1 MDVGV
6 GSLTQLEPVL
16 DAVPTP
22 LLLIEP
28 GTARV
33 LYVNAAAHRL
43 AGGRMEQAEDADY
56 ASVYGVF
63 DPSGRR
69 LASDEHPGVRAA
81 RGERFKNVPVDWV
94 TPAGRRSI
102 VVSAHTVTLGEAGDV
117 ALVTFEDVT
126 ELEAS
131 RRRAA
136 LLADAAAHLGSSLDP
151 DEVAQS
157 VADLTVPAFADWGF
171 VELLRPDGT
180 LARDAFATADPADHA
195 MAAEYMDLYPL
206 DMDSPVGS
214 PQVIRS
220 GEPQLIAELPPDFLD
235 LAAPDP
241 RQRAVLEGIGFTSM
255 MIVPLRA
262 RGRVIG
268 DLALA
273 MAGSGRRYDEQ
284 DLAVARQL
292 ADRCALALD
301 NARLYTELR
310 GAVAAARRAGEEVN
324 TILGGVADAVTAQAP
339 DGTLVYANEATVRM
353 VGMDSVQELLAAP
366 PGEVAARFEMTGD
379 DGGALDVDRLPGRR
393 ALRGEHPEPL
403 VVRSRMAGTRE
414 WRWTRVKATPVLEPD
429 GSVRLAINVVE
440 DITELKRSEQGQRF
454 LAEAGRVLAGSL
466 DYQETLAAVARLAV
480 PDIADWCAVDAIVDG
495 ELKRVATAHADPRK
509 VEEVL
514 QVAERYPP
522 DPTAETGLYGV
533 LRSGRSETWGQIS
546 DEMLQAAARDEGHLA
561 LLRSIGMTSAMLVPM
576 LTHGTVVGVI
586 TFVSAETGHAFDG
599 ADLAIAESLASR
611 AATAIENSRLYA
623 ARSAI
628 ARTLQASLLPPALP
642 DVPGFELAAHYHS
655 ASEGTEV
662 GGDFYDVFN
671 TAEDQWYAVVGDVCG
686 KGAEAAA
693 VTAMARYTIRA
704 AAVRRRSPA
713 GILRLLSEA
722 MLREDSP
729 DLVGRFC
736 TIACLHL
743 DLSRAPARATVAC
756 GGHPL
761 PALLRA
767 DGTVEELGAPGTL
780 IGLVERPELHDR
792 TGELHAGDTVVLYT
806 DGLTEAG
813 APARIWDDEDLARV
827 LHGAAGGS
835 PQQVVDHAVREA
847 LGVQPAP
854 RDDIAVVALRARRG

>member
-1 MDVGV
+1 MTVET

-33 LYVNAAAHRL
+33 LYVNPAAHRL
-43 AGGRMEQAEDADY
+43 AGGRMEKAHDSDY

-69 LASDEHPGVRAA
+69 LASEEHPGVRAA
-81 RGERFKNVPVDWV
+81 RGEQLENVAVDWV

-102 VVSAHTVTLGEAGDV
+102 VVSAHTVSLGAAGEV
-117 ALVTFEDVT
+117 ALLTFEDVT
-126 ELEAS
+126 ELEAA
-131 RRRAA
+131 RRRST
-136 LLADAAAHLGSSLDP
+136 LLAEASAHLGRSLDP
-151 DEVAQS
+151 REVAVS
-157 VADLTVPAFADWGF
+157 IAELMVPGFADWGF
-171 VELLRPDGT
+171 VELLQPDGGI
-180 LARDAFATADPADHA
+180 LREGMAMADPAKRPI
-195 MAAEYMDLYPL
+195 AEAYDRLYPL
-206 DMDSPVGS
+206 DPDSPIGS

-220 GEPQLIAELPPDFLD
+220 GEPQLLAELPPEFVDV
-235 LAAPDP
+235 AAPDP
-241 RQRAVLEGIGFTSM
+241 RQREVFESIGFRSI

-273 MAGSGRRYDEQ
+273 MAESDRRYSEE
-284 DLAVARQL
+284 DLELAQQL

-301 NARLYTELR
+301 NARLFTELSE
-310 GAVAAARRAGEEVN
+310 AVEAARRAGDEVN

-339 DGTLVYANEATVRM
+339 DGSLVYANEAAVAITGYHS
-353 VGMDSVQELLAAP
+353 VGELLTAT
-366 PGEVAARFEMTGD
+366 PGSVASRFEMTD
-379 DGGALDVDRLPGRR
+379 EHGGALDIEQLPGRR
-393 ALRGEHPEPL
+393 AMAGERPEPL
-403 VVRSRMAGTRE
+403 VVRSRLAGTRE
-414 WRWTRVKATPVLEPD
+414 WRWSRVKATPVLEPD
-429 GSVRLAINVVE
+429 GRVRLAINVIE
-440 DITELKRSEQGQRF
+440 DITELKRAEQGQRF

-466 DYQETLAAVARLAV
+466 DYEETLAAVARLAV

-495 ELKRVATAHADPRK
+495 ELRRLATAHSDPRK
-509 VEEVL
+509 VAEVL
-514 QVAERYPP
+514 EIAERYPP
-522 DPTAETGLYGV
+522 DPSAPTGVHAV
-533 LRSGRSETWGQIS
+533 LRSGRSEVYQDIS
-546 DEMLQAAARDEGHLA
+546 DELLVSAARDEGHLA
-561 LLRSIGMTSAMLVPM
+561 LLRSIGMTSAMAVPM
-576 LTHGTVVGVI
+576 ILRGSAVGAI
-586 TFVSAETGHAFDG
+586 TFVSAETGHAFDDW
-599 ADLAIAESLASR
+599 DLELAESLASR
-611 AATAIENSRLYA
+611 AATAIENARLYQ

-642 DVPGFELAAHYHS
+642 DVPGFELAAVYRS

-671 TAEDQWYAVVGDVCG
+671 TAEDQWYAIVGDVCG

-693 VTAMARYTIRA
+693 VTAMARYTLRA

-713 GILRLLSEA
+713 AILRLLGEA
-722 MLREDSP
+722 MLRQESP

-743 DLSRAPARATVAC
+743 DLSRTPARATVAV

-761 PALLRA
+761 PAVLRA
-767 DGTVEELGAPGTL
+767 DGTVEELGTPGTL
-780 IGLVERPELHDR
+780 LGLVERPELHDR
-792 TGELHAGDTVVLYT
+792 AGDVHPGDTVVLYT

-813 APARIWDDEDLARV
+813 APERVWDSADLAEALR
-827 LHGAAGGS
+827 GAAGGS
-835 PQQVVDHAVREA
+835 PQQVVDHALREA

-854 RDDIAVVALRARRG
+854 RDDIAVVALRARA